1 MIAEQR
7 SFPPKV
13 GFTRVCHL
21 KLWLSVCS
29 SISAEYAMEAI
40 AHAGTVI
47 GVQSKEGVVLAAEK
61 KVTGKLLDTSVVKE
75 GGYGGSGEKI
85 FLLNNN
91 LIAGVAGLSADANS
105 LVNYS
110 RTSAQQH
117 LFSFNEDIPVE
128 QLVQKLCNLKQGY
141 TQFGGLRPFGVS
153 LLYAGYDPHYEFQ
166 LYHSDPSGN
175 YSGWKATCIGANNG
189 TAQSL
194 LKQEYKDEI
203 SLDDAISLVIR
214 VMGKTMDSTTLSSE
228 KLEFAVI
235 TLDADTKKPK
245 AKIYRPVEVDAL
257 LDKLGVM
264 KKDDEEMNRESR
276 EEEEKQ
282 KRQKRA
288 ELKKSNETPPA
299 APNKSL
305 DSSLKRHSALI
316 KRLRQSLG
324 ADNRDQVLK
333 DVDSLSLEKYVEEIV
348 QASVDGMSRCKTE
361 KDIWSA
367 TEIVS
372 AFHRRFPEAYTPPL
386 VAILSKELAAP
397 SRTALN
403 SLSSE
408 QREKDEAARIV
419 RQRPLLRVACELA
432 MVGIINDS
440 PGRSGG
446 EWIMKVI
453 RELLV
458 NDPSLGSLPL
468 FTTFLKSYSR
478 PFLGLA
484 PPPSAKQ
491 VGADV
496 EAGELSST
504 VAQESTNGVSNGATI
519 LNEQEELVEKDIR
532 DKFKRMCEG
541 YYENVAK
548 KLVKEHNRL
557 QDQDRRNHEA
567 YIKSGEIFEDR
578 QQAYEK
584 MTKSY
589 EKLLSSCQSLSDLL
603 YLPMPHLPSASQKN
617 DSILLLD
624 GSSSLRLGGT
634 EDLPANSK
642 WEDEEE
648 RRFYEDLPDLKD
660 FVPKTVLG
668 VDAVASK
675 EERDSVAKEQVNDAD
690 AEKAKEEQEKRDVAR
705 LEARLENV
713 DGEDAKTTVSDDAED
728 QPSSRSPSP
737 TQGAATGASQVL
749 AALLARLS
757 DANNRT
763 VIDEIAV
770 NFAFLNSKASRK
782 RLIKFLNQPP
792 KNRTDILPYF
802 ARLVAI
808 LNPYMPDVGSE
819 LVALLEDEFRYLQ
832 KKKKLVK
839 ELAPNR
845 MKNVHYLS
853 ALAKFKIVPPHL
865 ILHVFKVYLDDLT
878 GVNVDN
884 AAMLLEGCGR
894 FLLRSEDTG
903 SRMAT
908 MLELMRRKQS
918 VQHFDQRQ
926 ILLLE
931 NAYYQCN
938 PPERAPR
945 VEKERS
951 AMEMFIRH
959 LIYDVLAKKT
969 IDKVLKLI
977 RKVNWNDPE
986 VYAVLLKVFNK
997 PWKVKYS
1004 NVSLLAMLAY
1014 DLQRYHPEFSIR
1026 VVDHVLEDIRLGMEQ
1041 NIYKNNQRRVA
1052 SIKYLGE
1059 LYMYRLISSTLI
1071 FDTLWSL
1078 VTFGHPDGRPLP
1090 GQVSPI
1096 DAPNDFFRIRLAC
1109 VLLDTCGMCFD
1120 QGSQKRKLDNYITF
1134 LQLYVHCKAPL
1145 PMEVDFMLND
1155 TLEALRP
1162 KLTLFKSFEEAAVAV
1177 DSMFDLVD
1185 AGLEDGDNGDE
1196 SDRGGDESGDEN
1208 DADRRKAQRD
1218 DASDIDV
1225 SDLKEDNR
1233 PGSPEALLIVN
1244 HAENAGPTEE
1254 AEAEFVKELAKM
1266 FVDAPGERRVDRK
1279 SIWEGPSLPT
1289 GVRKKRGE
1297 DDSEQGQP
1305 GMMKFTIATRKG
1317 NKVQTRQ
1324 LPVPIDTELV
1334 RQTREMQLQDKAEQQ
1349 QLKRIVLDYEHREEA
1364 EEQKAFEDTMRE
1376 RGIKIRFT

>member
-1 MIAEQR
+1 M
-7 SFPPKV
+7 
-13 GFTRVCHL
+13 
-21 KLWLSVCS
+21 S
-29 SISAEYAMEAI
+29 S
-40 AHAGTVI
+40 
-47 GVQSKEGVVLAAEK
+47 
-61 KVTGKLLDTSVVKE
+61 
-75 GGYGGSGEKI
+75 
-85 FLLNNN
+85 
-91 LIAGVAGLSADANS
+91 
-105 LVNYS
+105 
-110 RTSAQQH
+110 
-117 LFSFNEDIPVE
+117 
-128 QLVQKLCNLKQGY
+128 
-141 TQFGGLRPFGVS
+141 
-153 LLYAGYDPHYEFQ
+153 
-166 LYHSDPSGN
+166 
-175 YSGWKATCIGANNG
+175 
-189 TAQSL
+189 
-194 LKQEYKDEI
+194 
-203 SLDDAISLVIR
+203 
-214 VMGKTMDSTTLSSE
+214 
-228 KLEFAVI
+228 
-235 TLDADTKKPK
+235 
-245 AKIYRPVEVDAL
+245 
-257 LDKLGVM
+257 
-264 KKDDEEMNRESR
+264 RESR

-288 ELKKSNETPPA
+288 ELKKSNETPP

-548 KLVKEHNRL
+548 KLVKEHN
-557 QDQDRRNHEA
+557 
-567 YIKSGEIFEDR
+567 
-578 QQAYEK
+578 
-584 MTKSY
+584 
-589 EKLLSSCQSLSDLL
+589 
-603 YLPMPHLPSASQKN
+603 KN

-1225 SDLKEDNR
+1225 SDEDNR

>member
-1 MIAEQR
+1 M
-7 SFPPKV
+7 
-13 GFTRVCHL
+13 
-21 KLWLSVCS
+21 S
-29 SISAEYAMEAI
+29 S
-40 AHAGTVI
+40 
-47 GVQSKEGVVLAAEK
+47 
-61 KVTGKLLDTSVVKE
+61 
-75 GGYGGSGEKI
+75 
-85 FLLNNN
+85 
-91 LIAGVAGLSADANS
+91 
-105 LVNYS
+105 
-110 RTSAQQH
+110 
-117 LFSFNEDIPVE
+117 
-128 QLVQKLCNLKQGY
+128 
-141 TQFGGLRPFGVS
+141 
-153 LLYAGYDPHYEFQ
+153 
-166 LYHSDPSGN
+166 
-175 YSGWKATCIGANNG
+175 
-189 TAQSL
+189 
-194 LKQEYKDEI
+194 
-203 SLDDAISLVIR
+203 
-214 VMGKTMDSTTLSSE
+214 
-228 KLEFAVI
+228 
-235 TLDADTKKPK
+235 
-245 AKIYRPVEVDAL
+245 
-257 LDKLGVM
+257 
-264 KKDDEEMNRESR
+264 RESR
-276 EEEEKQ
+276 EEEE
-282 KRQKRA
+282 RQKRLKRA
-288 ELKKSNETPPA
+288 DLKKQNGNTSA
-299 APNKSL
+299 LNKSL

-333 DVDSLSLEKYVEEIV
+333 DIDSLSLEKYVDEIV

-397 SRTALN
+397 SRAALN
-403 SLSSE
+403 ALSPE
-408 QREKDEAARIV
+408 QREKDESARIV
-419 RQRPLLRVACELA
+419 RQRPLLRIACELA
-432 MVGIINDS
+432 MVGILNDS

-446 EWIMKVI
+446 EWIMKII

-458 NDPSLGSLPL
+458 NDPALGSLPL
-468 FTTFLKSYSR
+468 FTTFLKGYSR

-484 PPPSAKQ
+484 PPVPAKQ
-491 VGADV
+491 VGTEV
-496 EAGELSST
+496 EAGDLSSA
-504 VAQESTNGVSNGATI
+504 VAQESKNGTSNGAI
-519 LNEQEELVEKDIR
+519 VLNESEELIEKDIR

-541 YYENVAK
+541 YYDNVAK

-624 GSSSLRLGGT
+624 GSSSLRLGNV

-675 EERDSVAKEQVNDAD
+675 EERDNAAKEQVNDAEAD
-690 AEKAKEEQEKRDVAR
+690 KTKAEQVKQDVAR

-713 DGEDAKTTVSDDAED
+713 EGDDSKTTVSDDAED
-728 QPSSRSPSP
+728 QSHSRSPSP

-832 KKKKLVK
+832 KKKKIVK

-845 MKNVHYLS
+845 MKNVHYLA

-903 SRMAT
+903 SRMVT

-926 ILLLE
+926 VLMLE

-945 VEKERS
+945 VEKERTT
-951 AMEMFIRH
+951 MEIFIRH

-969 IDKVLKLI
+969 IDKVLKLV
-977 RKVNWNDPE
+977 RKVDWNDPE
-986 VYAVLLKVFNK
+986 VYAILLKAFTK

-1004 NVSLLAMLAY
+1004 NISLLAMLAY

-1026 VVDHVLEDIRLGMEQ
+1026 VVDQVLEDVRLGMEQ

-1052 SIKYLGE
+1052 GMKYLGE

-1090 GQVSPI
+1090 GQISPI

-1134 LQLYVHCKAPL
+1134 LQLYVHCKASL
-1145 PMEVDFMLND
+1145 PIEVDFMLND

-1162 KLTLFKSFEEAAVAV
+1162 KLTFLKSFEEAAVAV

-1185 AGLEDGDNGDE
+1185 MGLEDGGDGDE
-1196 SDRGGDESGDEN
+1196 SDHGGDESADEN
-1208 DADRRKAQRD
+1208 DLDRRKAKRE
-1218 DASDIDV
+1218 DASDMDV
-1225 SDLKEDNR
+1225 SDPIKEDNR

-1244 HAENAGPTEE
+1244 HTENTGPSEE
-1254 AEAEFVKELAKM
+1254 AEAEFAKELAKM
-1266 FVDAPGERRVDRK
+1266 FVDASGERRVDRK
-1279 SIWEGPSLPT
+1279 SIWEGPNLPT

-1297 DDSEQGQP
+1297 DDNDQEQP
-1305 GMMKFTIATRKG
+1305 GVMRFTIATRKG

-1324 LPVPIDTELV
+1324 LPVPVDTELV
-1334 RQTREMQLQDKAEQQ
+1334 KQTREMQLQDKAEQQ
-1349 QLKRIVLDYEHREEA
+1349 QLKRIVLDYGQREEV
-1364 EEQKAFEDTMRE
+1364 EEQRAFEETMRE